1 MFEFLFKRPG
11 DKPSDQ
17 QASPEQAAA
26 AVAASAQAEQAA
38 SRRAAQA
45 EQAKALAEDEAAAV
59 ELILHSEFADVRLAA
74 AAHVTSQPALEKV
87 QQAMRNTDRRVAKLM
102 QSRLDALR
110 HQQAEQR
117 QAVATIATAR
127 KLLQEEKLTP
137 NQVAELDRMWK
148 VIAATAE
155 LAEEFQGVR
164 SALGKR
170 LEDQV
175 DLQRAALD
183 ALAAVRRVG
192 AGQLPAKSAPVA
204 DAKSAPAPDA
214 TSELAPDATSE
225 PAPDATSAPALDV
238 TSEPAPDATSALAP
252 DATAPAETDSSPAVP
267 APSLA
272 VTLLD
277 ELAVEHA
284 KHVAAAESG
293 ALPRN
298 LLSDFEIAMT
308 EARAN
313 VAAFDARR
321 AALSAWQAANSL
333 GADELKRAWQALP
346 RLPENELA
354 RGLQHEFDALVAR
367 APAPAVQDHARK
379 PGRTDSPLSAGGAAR
394 DTSQHGHAAGEG
406 SPAEGAVQADTR
418 HPAGK
423 QRDNSAAA
431 QEAARVANQRFMST
445 LDAMEAALA
454 EGQLHI
460 ANDHD
465 KTLKEA
471 KTGRLTPA
479 QSERL
484 AHVRGELKR
493 LGDWARWGGNVS
505 REELVKAV
513 EDLHGQQLAMA
524 ELAKKVG
531 SMRERWK
538 ALDSVS
544 GPAPKGLWERFD
556 AACTAAYAPA
566 AAHFKHLA
574 DERHTN
580 AAKAQA
586 MIAEVEALA
595 AKSASAETPDYK
607 GLAAA
612 SQRLRQAWSRLGA
625 IDRKE
630 KKKLDT
636 AFGKAMDVLLAPLEN
651 QRAIEVACREQ
662 LIEETA
668 KLNPGERHTLE
679 TLRMLQ
685 ERWQEHAKALPL
697 ERKQEQAL
705 WQRFRGACD
714 AIFAARKES
723 AHAADSER
731 RAHLH
736 AREAI
741 CAELEQATFSGDDK
755 AQQAAITKAL
765 RDAASAWHAS
775 GSVPRASEQKIEQR
789 YKAAAAALQGQA
801 DAIRK
806 RAGAAQANALR
817 DKLRLVQALETAL
830 TEPGDID
837 AADWDSRWHAL
848 PALAA
853 DYERTLR
860 ARFTAA
866 LAAAADPAKRGAD
879 AARLEA
885 ARAGLLDEVLRLE
898 IVAGV
903 DSGAEFARDR
913 LKMQVE
919 VLQSSL
925 KSGQRPMTQAAQFL
939 QLCAMPAL
947 ADARTASRIEQL
959 FRRIGAEAK

>member
-11 DKPSDQ
+11 DAPNGQQPDAA
-17 QASPEQAAA
+17 QASA
-26 AVAASAQAEQAA
+26 AVAASAQAEQTA

-45 EQAKALAEDEAAAV
+45 ERAKALAEDEAAAV
-59 ELILHSEFADVRLAA
+59 ELILQSEFADVRLAA
-74 AAHVTSQPALEKV
+74 AAHVVSQPALEKV

-102 QSRLDALR
+102 QSRLDAIR
-110 HQQAEQR
+110 HQQAERR
-117 QAVATIATAR
+117 QAEATIANAR
-127 KLLQEEKLTP
+127 KLLADEKLTP
-137 NQVAELDRMWK
+137 NQVAELDRLWK
-148 VIAATAE
+148 VIAATPV
-155 LAEEFQGVR
+155 LAEEFNGVR
-164 SALGKR
+164 SALARR

-175 DLQRAALD
+175 NLQRAALD
-183 ALAAVRRVG
+183 ALAAVRRLA
-192 AGQLPAKSAPVA
+192 AGEPDVAQL
-204 DAKSAPAPDA
+204 D
-214 TSELAPDATSE
+214 
-225 PAPDATSAPALDV
+225 
-238 TSEPAPDATSALAP
+238 ALA
-252 DATAPAETDSSPAVP
+252 E
-267 APSLA
+267 
-272 VTLLD
+272 
-277 ELAVEHA
+277 EHA
-284 KHVAAAESG
+284 RHVAAPEKG

-298 LLSDFEIAMT
+298 LLGDFETAMA
-308 EARAN
+308 EARGKL
-313 VAAFDARR
+313 AALEARR
-321 AALSAWQAANSL
+321 AAQTGSQPGGAQAGAAEDGSAAESGARHGAATADATRAVDAGT
-333 GADELKRAWQALP
+333 GAGTGVVTAA
-346 RLPENELA
+346 A
-354 RGLQHEFDALVAR
+354 G
-367 APAPAVQDHARK
+367 
-379 PGRTDSPLSAGGAAR
+379 SAGGDAIGVAPGAAAQPREGGQGGEARVASGKPAGSADGTDSTDRTNRTDRAVDGAAR
-394 DTSQHGHAAGEG
+394 HN
-406 SPAEGAVQADTR
+406 AER
-418 HPAGK
+418 PGK
-423 QRDNSAAA
+423 QRDLSPAA
-431 QEAARVANQRFMST
+431 QEAAREANKRFMAT

-454 EGQLHI
+454 EGQLHV

-465 KTLKEA
+465 KTLKDI

-479 QSERL
+479 QADRL
-484 AHVRGELKR
+484 AHVRADLKR

-513 EDLHGQQLAMA
+513 EDLQGQQLAMA

-531 SMRERWK
+531 SMRDRWK
-538 ALDSVS
+538 ALDTVS

-586 MIAEVEALA
+586 LIAEVDALT
-595 AKSASAETPDYK
+595 AKSAASGTPDYK
-607 GLAAA
+607 ALAAA
-612 SQRLRQAWSRLGA
+612 SQRLRQAWGRLGA

-630 KKKLDT
+630 KKKLDG
-636 AFGKAMDVLLAPLEN
+636 AFGKAMDALLAPLEN
-651 QRAIEVACREQ
+651 QRSIEVACREQ

-668 KLNPGERHTLE
+668 KLNPSDRHTLD
-679 TLRMLQ
+679 TLRILQ

-705 WQRFRGACD
+705 WQRFRAACD

-723 AHAADSER
+723 AHAADHER

-741 CAELEQATFSGDDK
+741 CAQLEQATFSGDDK
-755 AQQAAITKAL
+755 AQQAAIAKAL

-775 GSVPRASEQKIEQR
+775 GTVPRASEQKIEAR
-789 YKAAAAALQGQA
+789 YKAAVAAVQAQG

-817 DKLRLVQALETAL
+817 DKLRLAQALEAAL
-830 TEPGDID
+830 AGAARPNGAAATSAAAAAGSATSAAAIASAADGAAAADAGATSDGGPAADGAID
-837 AADWDSRWHAL
+837 AADWEARWKAL

-853 DYERTLR
+853 EYERTLHT
-860 ARFTAA
+860 RFTAA
-866 LAAAADPAKRGAD
+866 LAASAEPGKRSAY

-885 ARAGLLDEVLRLE
+885 ARAQLLQEVLRLE

-903 DSGAEFARDR
+903 DSGAEFARER

-925 KSGQRPMTQAAQFL
+925 KSGQKPMTQAAQFL

-959 FRRIGAEAK
+959 FRRIGAEGK

>member
-11 DKPSDQ
+11 DAPNGQQPDAA
-17 QASPEQAAA
+17 QASA
-26 AVAASAQAEQAA
+26 AVAASAQAEQTA

-45 EQAKALAEDEAAAV
+45 ERAKALAEDEAAAV
-59 ELILHSEFADVRLAA
+59 ELILQSEFADVRLAA
-74 AAHVTSQPALEKV
+74 AAHVVSQPALEKV

-102 QSRLDALR
+102 QSRLDAIR

-117 QAVATIATAR
+117 QAEATIANAR
-127 KLLQEEKLTP
+127 KLLADEKLTP
-137 NQVAELDRMWK
+137 NQVAELDRLWK
-148 VIAATAE
+148 VIAATPV
-155 LAEEFQGVR
+155 LAEQFNGVR
-164 SALGKR
+164 NALARR

-175 DLQRAALD
+175 NLQRAALD
-183 ALAAVRRVG
+183 ALAAVRRLA
-192 AGQLPAKSAPVA
+192 AGEPDVAQL
-204 DAKSAPAPDA
+204 D
-214 TSELAPDATSE
+214 
-225 PAPDATSAPALDV
+225 
-238 TSEPAPDATSALAP
+238 ALA
-252 DATAPAETDSSPAVP
+252 E
-267 APSLA
+267 
-272 VTLLD
+272 
-277 ELAVEHA
+277 EHA
-284 KHVAAAESG
+284 RHVAAPEKG

-298 LLSDFEIAMT
+298 LLGDFEIAMA
-308 EARAN
+308 EARGKL
-313 VAAFDARR
+313 AALEARR
-321 AALSAWQAANSL
+321 AAQTGSQ
-333 GADELKRAWQALP
+333 
-346 RLPENELA
+346 
-354 RGLQHEFDALVAR
+354 
-367 APAPAVQDHARK
+367 
-379 PGRTDSPLSAGGAAR
+379 AGGPQAGAAEGSSAAESGALHGAATADATRAGDAGTGAGTGVVTTAAGLAGGDAIGVAPGAAAQPGEGGGEVR
-394 DTSQHGHAAGEG
+394 DTSGKPAG
-406 SPAEGAVQADTR
+406 SADSTDRTDRTDRTNRADRAVDGATR
-418 HPAGK
+418 HNAERAGK
-423 QRDNSAAA
+423 QRDLSPAA
-431 QEAARVANQRFMST
+431 QEAAREANKRFMAT

-454 EGQLHI
+454 EGQLHV

-465 KTLKEA
+465 KTLKDI

-479 QSERL
+479 QADRL
-484 AHVRGELKR
+484 AHVRADLKR

-513 EDLHGQQLAMA
+513 EDLQGQQLAMA

-531 SMRERWK
+531 SMRDRWK
-538 ALDSVS
+538 ALDTVS

-586 MIAEVEALA
+586 LIAEVDALT
-595 AKSASAETPDYK
+595 AKSAASETPDYK
-607 GLAAA
+607 ALAAA
-612 SQRLRQAWSRLGA
+612 SQRLRQAWGRLGA

-630 KKKLDT
+630 KKKLDG
-636 AFGKAMDVLLAPLEN
+636 AFGKAMDALLAPLEN
-651 QRAIEVACREQ
+651 QRSIEVACREQ

-668 KLNPGERHTLE
+668 KLNPSDRHTLD
-679 TLRMLQ
+679 TLRILQ

-705 WQRFRGACD
+705 WQRFRAACD

-723 AHAADSER
+723 AHAADHER

-741 CAELEQATFSGDDK
+741 CAQLEQATFSGDDK
-755 AQQAAITKAL
+755 AQQAAIAKAL

-775 GSVPRASEQKIEQR
+775 GTVPRASEQKIEAR
-789 YKAAAAALQGQA
+789 YKAAVAAVQAQG

-817 DKLRLVQALETAL
+817 DKLRLVQALEAAL
-830 TEPGDID
+830 AGAAAPNGAAAPAADGAID
-837 AADWDSRWHAL
+837 AAEWEARWKAL
-848 PALAA
+848 PALVAE
-853 DYERTLR
+853 YERTLHT
-860 ARFTAA
+860 RFTAA
-866 LAAAADPAKRGAD
+866 LAASEPGKRSAY

-885 ARAGLLDEVLRLE
+885 ARAQLLQEVLRLE

-903 DSGAEFARDR
+903 DSGAEFARER

-925 KSGQRPMTQAAQFL
+925 KSGQKPMTQAAQFL

-959 FRRIGAEAK
+959 FRRIGAEGK